1 MFTSRRASVLTKSLR
16 LNCCPRTEP
25 LRDFSATAR
34 KVTVCSTP
42 LASIILNS
50 LSLNSESK
58 FAAIDKGITGV
69 QDWKTN
75 IDKQRLELKQ
85 NTAKQI
91 REAEKY
97 AFENMPNDET
107 AKARI
112 LKDLAKY
119 KDQMLMN
126 ERLVRNGAIS
136 PEENLIFFKTV
147 SKHLKYMQIWSI
159 ILTKN

>member
-1 MFTSRRASVLTKSLR
+1 MISNA
-16 LNCCPRTEP
+16 
-25 LRDFSATAR
+25 
-34 KVTVCSTP
+34 
-42 LASIILNS
+42 
-50 LSLNSESK
+50 
-58 FAAIDKGITGV
+58 
-69 QDWKTN
+69 
-75 IDKQRLELKQ
+75 ELKQ

-136 PEENLIFFKTV
+136 PEEILYF
-147 SKHLKYMQIWSI
+147 SKR
-159 ILTKN
+159 